1 MISLPCSLYSSFE
14 IHICWKEP
22 SELYASLLSPTPTM
36 IDPPVQALNGL

>member
-1 MISLPCSLYSSFE
+1 MISRPFSLDSSFE

-22 SELYASLLSPTPTM
+22 SELYTSLLSPAPTM